1 MGIVSVFFL
10 NCQTFHMFRSTT
22 VITQQITM
30 NPSSRFN
37 NVLVWEEGKGRG
49 KEEGGEE
56 RG

>member
-1 MGIVSVFFL
+1 
-10 NCQTFHMFRSTT
+10 MFRSTT
-22 VITQQITM
+22 VITQQM
-30 NPSSRFN
+30 DPSSRFN